1 MILERLQM
9 EYNIHFI
16 NANHEEERIL
26 PHYDI
31 NITGILYRNISGVN
45 LYNALN
51 KIKYIINTNNM
62 CCRKSCN
69 TMLV

>member
-1 MILERLQM
+1 MK
-9 EYNIHFI
+9 
-16 NANHEEERIL
+16 HEKERIL
-26 PHYDI
+26 PHYDV

-45 LYNALN
+45 LYNAIN

-62 CCRKSCN
+62 CCRKFCN